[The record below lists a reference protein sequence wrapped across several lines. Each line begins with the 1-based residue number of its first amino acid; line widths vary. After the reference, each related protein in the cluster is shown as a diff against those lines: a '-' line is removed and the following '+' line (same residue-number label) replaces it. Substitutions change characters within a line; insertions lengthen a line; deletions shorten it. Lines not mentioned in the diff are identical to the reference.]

1 MIITFKPG
9 TSEDYKK
16 RWYKKHGIVPDGT
29 AEGVEKPSPKS
40 DKQKIKKGR
49 RGANSLPFFV
59 L

>member
-49 RGANSLPFFV
+49 KGGI
-59 L
+59 